1 MVIQFLMPEVFL
13 IVPFEVFITSVMYHT
28 IENPDIKMLEELEL
42 AKNQAEQAN
51 QAKTDFLS
59 SMSHEI
65 RTPLNAIVGFSE
77 EITTS
82 KTLKEAKENAKDIVD
97 ASNTLLDI
105 VNGILDI
112 SKIESGKLEIVN
124 SAYDARETLESLA
137 KLIRPRIE
145 EKILSLKYQLLK
157 TYQVRCMV
165 IMLI

>member
-1 MVIQFLMPEVFL
+1 MTISGIKNIHHINRKYIPLSLFILIGSILMVIQFLMPEVFL

-124 SAYDARETLESLA
+124 SC
-137 KLIRPRIE
+137 
-145 EKILSLKYQLLK
+145 LLY
-157 TYQVRCMV
+157 TSRCV
-165 IMLI
+165 